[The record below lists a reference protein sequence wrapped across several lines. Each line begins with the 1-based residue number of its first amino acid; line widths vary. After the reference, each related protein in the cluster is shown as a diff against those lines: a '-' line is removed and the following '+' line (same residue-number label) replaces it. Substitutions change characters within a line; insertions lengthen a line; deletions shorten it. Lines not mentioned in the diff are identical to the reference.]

1 MNIEIEQ
8 NIEKL
13 NSRNIGDE
21 EKYNICYELFKLYKD
36 VNIYKGL
43 YYLVESEQYNK
54 SNIYKIKCILELI
67 LYCFNNNKYEIAEL
81 YIRSLERYYIENKM
95 EESYE
100 AYFVLPYHVIIIC
113 DRTGNAQLA
122 INIYKYSF
130 TKIFKNVPQYMIGN
144 YMYNLQFYLDKV
156 KKTDIYFFELVNKY
170 INNLEEAG
178 YNVRQYDFVSKY
190 SVYGIKLNNMEVIS
204 KYTEE
209 ECRESK
215 NILIYTG
222 YMPYKWNYTY
232 SLTNA
237 LGGSETAAAYLANM
251 LPKEYTIYVAGH
263 VEEESY
269 DNIIYVHND
278 NLKGLIEKTLFYTII
293 VSRYIDFYEQYPTF
307 SAYRTYIWGHDI
319 FLFSQLNTVDN
330 IINKWSKKING
341 CICQTEWHK
350 NQLLSVHGSL
360 NNIKLYTINNG
371 IDINLIDNA
380 LSNIKK
386 KVPNRFIYSS
396 CSERGLEKLLQ
407 IWPQIIN
414 ALPDAELFIASYNKF
429 PSSELDYSLKVI
441 IDKYSSSITHVG
453 KLTKKEL
460 YSLMSSSEYWLY
472 PTCFDET
479 SCITAMELLANEVIC
494 IYYPRAGLVDT
505 IGEYGIQIKEDN
517 ELEKILEL
525 TEEDKISYRE
535 KGRKYAEEVC
545 NWSSRIKEWKSLI
558 WGIDINNQ
566 FYRHFKDLELKA
578 IFPEDHINYLK
589 QLSNDFQPMVIY
601 DIGACVLKWAK
612 IAKDIWK
619 ESEIILFEAM
629 DEVEDLYKEYNYR
642 YNIGVITD
650 IDNKQ
655 IEFYQNNN
663 EPGGNSY
670 YKEIGHS
677 KSHILF
683 NESNKKYKNG
693 MSLQTIVKTK
703 DFKLPN
709 LVKIDV
715 QGAELD
721 ILKGGM
727 NIINNAK
734 YLIIELQRVQYNEGA
749 PLANEVINY
758 LENNGWKLIT
768 KDPFCNNGPDGD
780 YCFINNKYNKDKWL
794 FILPFWFHALV
805 LIDYLDSLKSKY
817 NIDYI
822 KIDNSNNN
830 LEEIKKYNP
839 NKITFILG
847 VYNNISIVDY
857 AIKNNIEISML
868 NTEPLTL
875 RSRLNEFKETVRQLS
890 LITTNFK
897 VYDYS
902 KSNIKLLN
910 DEGIKNTEHLSYQ
923 IYEEENKLLIKLYK
937 ETPKI
942 YDFGF
947 IGEIVERRKDIIEY
961 IKNNTPYT
969 VNIIEGWKEERD
981 KKLAECRVILNIH
994 GWYNE
999 PTNIFE
1005 HIRCDRLLEAGFRI
1019 LSEESYELD
1028 PDFQKKYSNLH
1039 IIKYKDFF
1047 NSNILNNIMA
1057 ITVNDVISNINKK
1070 IIDCFTFYNELDL
1083 LEYRLNVLNDVV
1095 DYFVIVEANQTHAG
1109 KQKELYYNNN
1119 KERFYKFKD
1128 KIIHIIVDLP
1138 CKGAINIQNNEQWVN
1153 EKYQRNCISL
1163 GLDKININNN
1173 DVIIISDLDE
1183 IPDPNTLIN
1192 IKNNTINININR
1204 LEMDLYYYNLHNR
1217 HLNKWYHSKIL
1228 LYKKYKELNI
1238 KCDDIRFYNCNKLE
1252 KGGWHLSYFGSAEF
1266 IKNKIEQ
1273 FSHQELNL
1281 EEFTNIAKIQY
1292 RINNNMDLYNRPNDK
1307 TEYISIKNN
1316 TYLPP
1321 LYDYFLTKF
1330 YKTDNFE

>member
-13 NSRNIGDE
+13 YSKNIGDN
-21 EKYNICYELFKLYKD
+21 EKYNICYELFKLYRD
-36 VNIYKGL
+36 VDIYKGL
-43 YYLVESEQYNK
+43 YYLIESEQYNK

-67 LYCFNNNKYEIAEL
+67 MHCFNNNKYEIAEL

-100 AYFVLPYHVIIIC
+100 AYFVLPYHAIILY
-113 DRTGNAQLA
+113 DRTGNSQLA
-122 INIYKYSF
+122 INMYKYSF

-144 YMYNLQFYLDKV
+144 YIYNLQFYLDKV
-156 KKTDIYFFELVNKY
+156 KKTDIDFFELANKY

-178 YNVRQYDFVSKY
+178 YNIRQYDFISKY
-190 SVYGIKLNNMEVIS
+190 NVYGIKLNIMEIIS

-222 YMPYKWNYTY
+222 YMPHKWNYTY

-269 DNIIYVHND
+269 DNIKYVHND
-278 NLKGLIEKTLFYTII
+278 NVKELIEKTPFYTII
-293 VSRYIDFYEQYPTF
+293 VSRYIDFYEQYPNF
-307 SAYRTYIWGHDI
+307 SSYKTYIWGHDI

-330 IINKWSKKING
+330 IINKSSKKING

-350 NQLLSVHGSL
+350 NQLLSVHSSL

-371 IDINLIDNA
+371 IDLKLIDNVS
-380 LSNIKK
+380 SNIKK

-407 IWPQIIN
+407 LWPQIVN
-414 ALPDAELFIASYNKF
+414 VLPDAELFIASYNKF

-441 IDKYSSSITHVG
+441 IDKYSSITHVG

-479 SCITAMELLANEVIC
+479 SCITAMELLANKVIC
-494 IYYPRAGLVDT
+494 LYYPRAGLVDT
-505 IGEYGIQIKEDN
+505 IGKYGIQIKEGN
-517 ELEKILEL
+517 EIDKLLEL
-525 TEEDKISYRE
+525 TEEDKINYRE

-545 NWSSRIKEWKSLI
+545 NWSSRIKEWETIL
-558 WGIDINNQ
+558 
-566 FYRHFKDLELKA
+566 
-578 IFPEDHINYLK
+578 
-589 QLSNDFQPMVIY
+589 
-601 DIGACVLKWAK
+601 WAD
-612 IAKDIWK
+612 KDI
-619 ESEIILFEAM
+619 
-629 DEVEDLYKEYNYR
+629 
-642 YNIGVITD
+642 
-650 IDNKQ
+650 
-655 IEFYQNNN
+655 
-663 EPGGNSY
+663 
-670 YKEIGHS
+670 
-677 KSHILF
+677 
-683 NESNKKYKNG
+683 
-693 MSLQTIVKTK
+693 
-703 DFKLPN
+703 
-709 LVKIDV
+709 
-715 QGAELD
+715 
-721 ILKGGM
+721 
-727 NIINNAK
+727 
-734 YLIIELQRVQYNEGA
+734 
-749 PLANEVINY
+749 
-758 LENNGWKLIT
+758 
-768 KDPFCNNGPDGD
+768 
-780 YCFINNKYNKDKWL
+780 KWL
-794 FILPFWFHALV
+794 FIIPFWFYPLV
-805 LIDYLDSLKSKY
+805 LIDYLDSLKSRY
-817 NIDYI
+817 NLDYI

-839 NKITFILG
+839 NRITFILG
-847 VYNNISIVDY
+847 VYNNTSIVDY

-875 RSRLNEFKETVRQLS
+875 TSRLNEFRETVGHLS
-890 LITTNFK
+890 LITTKFK

-902 KSNIKLLN
+902 KSNIKILN
-910 DEGIKNTEHLSYQ
+910 NAGIENTEHLPYQ
-923 IYEEENKLLIKLYK
+923 IYEEENKLLTKLYK
-937 ETPKI
+937 ETPKK

-947 IGEIVERRKDIIEY
+947 IGGLVERRKEIVEY

-981 KKLAECRVILNIH
+981 KKMAECRIILNIH

-1005 HIRCDRLLEAGFRI
+1005 HIRCDRLLEAGFKI

-1028 PDFQKKYSNLH
+1028 PVFKEKYCNLH
-1039 IIKYKDFF
+1039 IIKYEDFF
-1047 NSNILNNIMA
+1047 KNNVLDSCIILPKNNNICFIHSCTINNNISRLEYLINKIIKSQLISILDKIIINNIGNDININALNIYNNAYNNKIIINNYSSNIELQEIPTINLIKKYSAVNKNVNILYLHTKGVRYSNDNKKQNDWIDMMLYFLCDLHNECIDKLLNGYDCIGCNYHNGIITPYPKHFSGNFWWTSSSYINTLEYLDDKSSRNDAEFWICKNNPKVYEMHNSNIDHYLEEYPMHKYI
-1057 ITVNDVISNINKK
+1057 INKIK

-1095 DYFVIVEANQTHAG
+1095 DYFIIVEANQTFIG
-1109 KQKELYYNNN
+1109 KQKELYFNNN
-1119 KERFYKFKD
+1119 KGRFDKFKD

-1138 CKGAINIQNNEQWVN
+1138 YISNNININKGEQWLN
-1153 EKYQRNCISL
+1153 EKYQRNCISIGFNKL
-1163 GLDKININNN
+1163 QLNDNDIILIN
-1173 DVIIISDLDE
+1173 DLDE
-1183 IPDPNTLIN
+1183 IPDPNKLISIKSNIIDIN
-1192 IKNNTINININR
+1192 IHT
-1204 LEMDLYYYNLHNR
+1204 LVMDFYYYNLHNK
-1217 HLNKWYHSKIL
+1217 HLNKWYLSKIL
-1228 LYKKYKELNI
+1228 SYKKYKELNI
-1238 KCDDIRFYNCNKLE
+1238 TCDEIRNYNSAIIE
-1252 KGGWHLSYFGSAEF
+1252 KGGWHLSYFGTAEF
-1266 IKNKIEQ
+1266 IKNKIQQ

-1281 EEFTNIAKIQY
+1281 EEFTNIEKIKY
-1292 RINNNMDLYNRPNDK
+1292 RVNNNIDLYDRPNDK

-1330 YKTDNFE
+1330 YKAE